1 MGGAKKASAKGGSF
15 NSWLRASAKQRAR
28 MKATFK
34 PKTAFVIMAFKGRQK
49 TYLAIKDECRRH
61 RVNVFRADEGADSGL
76 VIQEIFDR
84 IEEAEFVICD
94 LTGGRP
100 NVYYELGYAHGVGN
114 SPDNILLL
122 AKSGTDLHFDIAPL
136 QVKRYRS
143 LEELRSV
150 VAARLKAWLRPSA
163 KKR

>member
-15 NSWLRASAKQRAR
+15 NRWLRASAKQRAR

-49 TYLAIKDECRRH
+49 AYSAIKDECRR
-61 RVNVFRADEGADSGL
+61 RKVNVFRADEGADSGL
-76 VIQEIFDR
+76 VLQEIFDR

-94 LTGGRP
+94 VTGGRP

-122 AKSGTDLHFDIAPL
+122 AKAGAEVHFG
-136 QVKRYRS
+136 
-143 LEELRSV
+143 
-150 VAARLKAWLRPSA
+150 VAALQAER
-163 KKR
+163 